1 MEYPIEILKKSESV
15 LMRKISRMKDGKP
28 RNYSVER
35 LNRLREAIKYLQQ
48 RYSLVDNKL

>member
-28 RNYSVER
+28 RNFSVER
-35 LNRLREAIKYLQQ
+35 LHRLRDAIKVLQQ
-48 RYSLVDNKL
+48 RHLVGQQ